1 MLALNPLAKDA
12 KNCKKS
18 AQLRMQTCA
27 CACVIRSDVP
37 IPTNPCRGFTSNFM
51 MYVCVCVFSFR
62 CNAPFNAP
70 YHPVETAET

>member
-12 KNCKKS
+12 KKLQS

-51 MYVCVCVFSFR
+51 MYVCVFSFR